1 MMADY
6 LYSTGCLAKGGL
18 RVGVRRR
25 RIEALNYPLPVSVSE
40 VSEVIL
46 IRACYKCEVG
56 LSRN

>member
-25 RIEALNYPLPVSVSE
+25 RIEALDDPLPVSVSGA
-40 VSEVIL
+40 SEVIL
-46 IRACYKCEVG
+46 INACYKCKVG